1 MQRLSNIDLN
11 KEELDILLKENTFD
25 FGGEG
30 IILNPGDNKLYK
42 IFNDCL
48 GENEINEMS
57 QNKFNKLKLLYK
69 LDLDYMVKILSTIT
83 LNGILIGYALSY
95 DLDDM
100 PLCSSELSSKEIIS
114 VLKKA
119 KSILTYFH
127 GNSIV
132 YGDIHSAN
140 ILVNKKTGLV
150 KFCDIDNIMIEDYF
164 FDLLGDSLKKYINKR
179 RIIDSTVDAYTHN
192 ITTIKTLLFTN
203 KKRINRN
210 TIISMLY
217 DECEADCIAY
227 LLNQKSR
234 DHYRYGPIRKIT
246 KDMLKP
252 AKYDGKYI
260 INEL

>member
-1 MQRLSNIDLN
+1 MEKLSNIDLTRD
-11 KEELDILLKENTFD
+11 ELNSLLKDKVFD

-48 GENEINEMS
+48 TDNPTEMP
-57 QNKFNKLKLLYK
+57 QNKYEKLKLLYK
-69 LDLDYMVKILSTIT
+69 LNLNYMVKILSTIT
-83 LNGILIGYALSY
+83 LNGSLIGYSTSY
-95 DLDDM
+95 NPNDV
-100 PLCSSELSSKEIIS
+100 PLCSNKLSTKEVIAA
-114 VLKKA
+114 LKQA

-127 GNSIV
+127 RNNII
-132 YGDIHSAN
+132 YGDVHSAN
-140 ILVNKKTGLV
+140 ILVNKKTGFV

-164 FDLLGDSLKKYINKR
+164 FDLIGDSLKKYINKR
-179 RIIDSTVDAYTHN
+179 RIIDSTVDAYAHN
-192 ITTIKTLLFTN
+192 ITTIISLLFTN
-203 KKRINRN
+203 KKQINRN

-217 DECEADCIAY
+217 DESEADCIAF

-260 INEL
+260 ISEL